1 MLRIVTMLVVLTIGA
16 SQALAQGSAT
26 VQVTSARVFIN
37 DVAVSG
43 SVTANPGTK
52 VRAGEAG
59 YATIYYKNGC
69 SEVVEADQTRIV
81 QDDPVCDQGA
91 YYDYDKKTALIV
103 GAVGFGGLLG
113 LIYALDDDD
122 ERLSP

>member
-1 MLRIVTMLVVLTIGA
+1 MLVVLTIGA

-26 VQVTSARVFIN
+26 VQVNSARVFIN

-43 SVTANPGTK
+43 SVPANPGTK
-52 VRAGEAG
+52 VRAGAVG

-69 SEVVEADQTRIV
+69 SEVVEALQTRIV

-91 YYDYDKKTALIV
+91 YYDYDQKTALIV

-113 LIYALDDDD
+113 LIYALDDDGPV
-122 ERLSP
+122 SP